1 MASDAAWAAANGDEA
16 LQLALDSTE
25 WVLRLPFPPPD
36 ADALAPAGQIGP
48 LTRQA
53 ASGVPE
59 LWPVFRRT
67 EMGEAQTARLRY
79 QFAARP
85 PLPR

>member
-1 MASDAAWAAANGDEA
+1 MVRVVIPSTSGYWWRHCRARWSEEERVASDAAWAAANGDEA

-36 ADALAPAGQIGP
+36 ANAPSPAGQIGP
-48 LTRQA
+48 LTTRA

-59 LWPVFRRT
+59 L
-67 EMGEAQTARLRY
+67 
-79 QFAARP
+79 
-85 PLPR
+85 